1 MDFLLPVLLE
11 AFMDDGEEEFPIG
24 AAVAGVVN
32 VVVGRQTRNERRRD
46 EILPYLRTYNRHHR
60 PTGYSE
66 VWIGRYFSLFNLL
79 SSNVMSVMTDL
90 GVMAGQ

>member
-32 VVVGRQTRNERRRD
+32 VVVGRQTRNERMK
-46 EILPYLRTYNRHHR
+46 
-60 PTGYSE
+60 
-66 VWIGRYFSLFNLL
+66 FSLI
-79 SSNVMSVMTDL
+79 
-90 GVMAGQ
+90 